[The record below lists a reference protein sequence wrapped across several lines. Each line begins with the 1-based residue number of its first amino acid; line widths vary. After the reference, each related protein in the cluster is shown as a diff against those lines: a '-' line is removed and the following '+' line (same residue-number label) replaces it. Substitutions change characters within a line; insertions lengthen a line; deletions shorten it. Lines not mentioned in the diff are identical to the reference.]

1 MVPRGAETRL
11 RHAAGY
17 PPASPAKTRGVAQP
31 GQAQVLAVPDSSLMT
46 GTAEERPAHPFC
58 RPGGHQGAGRHF
70 APAWAKISCAEL
82 VGSRSCPPAGPVPP
96 GSVADLLRSS
106 PMLAADW
113 PVRGEGVAGRITRL
127 SARA

>member
-1 MVPRGAETRL
+1 
-11 RHAAGY
+11 
-17 PPASPAKTRGVAQP
+17 
-31 GQAQVLAVPDSSLMT
+31 MT

-70 APAWAKISCAEL
+70 APAWAKISWAEL